1 MDGPTQYSTC
11 WAWMGKMHFHQE
23 CNWFDRSLFQ
33 HVTGFIAAFFQ
44 KCTWLNHI
52 QRGIG
57 GAKGG
62 NGRWAPLHLGQK
74 KKKAWKS
81 IVNEYNLRGIKYWLS
96 SSNYHAFF
104 TSSLHHSPSSAKPE
118 TSYKE
123 SEQNK
128 KVTKIWYNAGMP
140 MLVMHWVILGQ
151 DWHKKAGGVYH
162 LHHRVCKTNM
172 KESVLR
178 QVIDK
183 LVRSLEHL
191 HLHWYFRMWPSKKI
205 LVTSKFMYP
214 ILLVS
219 NPTHKT
225 KIETLYLFACFQP
238 HP

>member
-123 SEQNK
+123 SEPKK
-128 KVTKIWYNAGMP
+128 KVMGNLVQCWYANAANALSHIGAKTGTRRLVSITFIIEFARQIWKNRY
-140 MLVMHWVILGQ
+140 
-151 DWHKKAGGVYH
+151 
-162 LHHRVCKTNM
+162 C
-172 KESVLR
+172 
-178 QVIDK
+178 
-183 LVRSLEHL
+183 VRS
-191 HLHWYFRMWPSKKI
+191 
-205 LVTSKFMYP
+205 
-214 ILLVS
+214 
-219 NPTHKT
+219 
-225 KIETLYLFACFQP
+225 
-238 HP
+238 